1 MKASRLLTAGA
12 LLTTLGGLLACS
24 SVEAP
29 GRAVVISPEVPFL
42 DSQVA
47 RALGSVHEA
56 RSALPADDERAI
68 EALGDAEAALVRL
81 QSYYLPLLEARQRAS
96 NAHQLAADGQVTRAQ
111 GELEKIEAILLA
123 LARAGGE
130 QAGLQVRDPLD
141 LLEEARVA
149 LARNAPEAP
158 DRLEELAARL
168 ELMLLKGELVQ
179 E

>member
-12 LLTTLGGLLACS
+12 LLTTLGGPLACS

-42 DSQVA
+42 ESQVT
-47 RALGSVHEA
+47 RALGSLHEA
-56 RSALPADDERAI
+56 RSTLPADDDRALA
-68 EALGDAEAALVRL
+68 ALAEAEAALVRL

-111 GELEKIEAILLA
+111 KQLEDIEAILLA
-123 LARAGGE
+123 LARGGGE
-130 QAGLQVRDPLD
+130 QTGRQVQDPLD

-179 E
+179 D